1 MEGGPCPTCGEV
13 NPPTARLCGFCGTSL
28 LHDEAAG
35 EVRRLI
41 TLVTS
46 DLKGSTALGER
57 LDPEALREVLNRYF
71 SVMRAVFESH
81 GGTIEK
87 IIGDAIVAVFGLPF
101 RRDDDAVRALEAAAE
116 TQRALALLNDEL
128 DQGWGVRL
136 VNRTGVATGE
146 VTFGRSEGGQHVL
159 LGPPVDL
166 STVMEQNAP
175 PQEVL
180 IAQSTYDAVRDVV
193 EVGAIEPV
201 AAKGSEETFAAFRL
215 ISVAGREAPLD
226 AVVPEASPGMRICPS
241 CGAESPERYRLCN
254 TCGASLIEHVARE
267 SRRTVTIVFAM
278 PKVHTRTGGSATPEA
293 LRDVMSSYFDAMRM
307 ALERHGGT
315 VEKFIGDAV
324 MAVFGLPV
332 RHEDDALRAIRAAAD
347 MQAALPALNETF
359 LAGRDIEIE
368 NHIGVNT
375 GEVIAGD
382 ASTGQRL
389 VTGDAVNTA
398 ARLEQAAGPGEIVL
412 GDLTYRLARDQIEI
426 EFIPP
431 LTLKGKAEPVPAYR
445 LVSIGA
451 QAEHRDSGTPF
462 VGRAAEMGRLS
473 DALFDAIDNKRA
485 RLISVMGDAGVGKS
499 RLIREFATTASSQA
513 RVVRGRCL
521 PYGDGITFWP
531 LAEVVRDAATITAE
545 DSPDAAIDKIRGLLG
560 RARDRDAIV
569 DRVAAA
575 MNLSTAQ
582 FPVPELLWGGRR
594 LLESL
599 ADDQPIA
606 MIVDDIHSAETTFLE
621 FLDHLLETVDG
632 APILLLCSARHE
644 LAERHP
650 DWLAGHEAETIRL
663 EPLTEG
669 DAGQIVEELLGS
681 LEPTVRAR
689 IAEASEGNP
698 LYVEQIVSMLVET
711 GAIERGMDGWVARAG
726 SGKLQIPPTVQ
737 ALVAARLDALG
748 PDERG
753 VVEPASVIG
762 LSFPEDAVAELVDA
776 GLREQ
781 LETELGVL
789 TSKQLVRRASSDE
802 SIYRFGHQVIR
813 DTAYGSLLKRMRAAL
828 HERFVVW
835 AERVN
840 RERGREL
847 EFEEILGF
855 HLEQAYR
862 YRTEIGVIDDEARSV
877 GGRAATKLGSAG
889 RRAMARGDLPAA
901 VSLLRRAETLLE
913 PRSHDRLELL
923 VDLGEG
929 LLQQGLF
936 DDAAAVLAEAKSIAT
951 EAGEAR
957 FVVRAELIQ
966 AGVDQFRSTREGGAG
981 RALDAARR
989 AIAVLEP
996 LGDAAGLAR
1005 AWRLLMVTE
1014 VLQGHLEE
1022 ASSAAE
1028 RVVEYATQSN
1038 DRRLA
1043 SRSATTIAYI
1053 LLHGPASVSE
1063 AIPQCLELLA
1073 SVEGDRTA
1081 EAGIQ
1086 STLAVLRAMAGEF
1099 GEARDL
1105 YRRSQ
1110 ASLAELGSGL
1120 ASDSSSI
1127 DTSRVELLAG
1137 DLEAAERELRRD
1149 YDALAAI
1156 GETYFRSTMASYLA
1170 QVLWLRGDPDGALR
1184 FSEIA
1189 EEIGD
1194 TDDILTQVPWRSV
1207 RAKVLASRGDPEDAR
1222 RLARE
1227 AVELAAGT
1235 SHTHL
1240 RAEALIDLA
1249 EVLTSI
1255 GERESAGPPL
1265 REALRLFEEKGD
1277 AASAE
1282 SLRQRIGAV
1291 PAA

>member
-1 MEGGPCPTCGEV
+1 
-13 NPPTARLCGFCGTSL
+13 
-28 LHDEAAG
+28 
-35 EVRRLI
+35 
-41 TLVTS
+41 
-46 DLKGSTALGER
+46 
-57 LDPEALREVLNRYF
+57 
-71 SVMRAVFESH
+71 
-81 GGTIEK
+81 
-87 IIGDAIVAVFGLPF
+87 
-101 RRDDDAVRALEAAAE
+101 
-116 TQRALALLNDEL
+116 
-128 DQGWGVRL
+128 
-136 VNRTGVATGE
+136 
-146 VTFGRSEGGQHVL
+146 
-159 LGPPVDL
+159 
-166 STVMEQNAP
+166 
-175 PQEVL
+175 
-180 IAQSTYDAVRDVV
+180 
-193 EVGAIEPV
+193 
-201 AAKGSEETFAAFRL
+201 
-215 ISVAGREAPLD
+215 
-226 AVVPEASPGMRICPS
+226 
-241 CGAESPERYRLCN
+241 
-254 TCGASLIEHVARE
+254 
-267 SRRTVTIVFAM
+267 
-278 PKVHTRTGGSATPEA
+278 
-293 LRDVMSSYFDAMRM
+293 
-307 ALERHGGT
+307 
-315 VEKFIGDAV
+315 
-324 MAVFGLPV
+324 
-332 RHEDDALRAIRAAAD
+332 
-347 MQAALPALNETF
+347 
-359 LAGRDIEIE
+359 
-368 NHIGVNT
+368 
-375 GEVIAGD
+375 
-382 ASTGQRL
+382 
-389 VTGDAVNTA
+389 
-398 ARLEQAAGPGEIVL
+398 
-412 GDLTYRLARDQIEI
+412 
-426 EFIPP
+426 
-431 LTLKGKAEPVPAYR
+431 
-445 LVSIGA
+445 
-451 QAEHRDSGTPF
+451 
-462 VGRAAEMGRLS
+462 
-473 DALFDAIDNKRA
+473 
-485 RLISVMGDAGVGKS
+485 
-499 RLIREFATTASSQA
+499 
-513 RVVRGRCL
+513 
-521 PYGDGITFWP
+521 
-531 LAEVVRDAATITAE
+531 
-545 DSPDAAIDKIRGLLG
+545 
-560 RARDRDAIV
+560 
-569 DRVAAA
+569 

-599 ADDQPIA
+599 AADQPIA

-621 FLDHLLETVDG
+621 FLDHLLETVES
-632 APILLLCSARHE
+632 APILLLCSTRHE
-644 LAERHP
+644 LSERHP
-650 DWLAGHEAETIRL
+650 DWLAAHEAETIRL
-663 EPLTEG
+663 EPLTES

-681 LEPTVRAR
+681 LEPAVRAR

-711 GAIERGMDGWVARAG
+711 GAIERGVDGWVARAG
-726 SGKLQIPPTVQ
+726 SSTLQIPPTVQ

-762 LSFPEDAVAELVDA
+762 LSFPEDAVAELVDE
-776 GLREQ
+776 GIREQ
-781 LETELGVL
+781 LEAELGVL
-789 TSKQLVRRASSDE
+789 TGKQLVRRASGE
-802 SIYRFGHQVIR
+802 EAIYRFGHQVIR

-862 YRTEIGVIDDEARSV
+862 YRTEIGVIDDDARSV

-901 VSLLRRAETLLE
+901 VSLLRRAETLLD
-913 PRSHDRLELL
+913 PKSHDRLELL

-936 DDAAAVLAEAKSIAT
+936 DDAAAVLGEARSIASD
-951 EAGEAR
+951 AGEAR

-966 AGVDQFRSTREGGAG
+966 AGVDQFRSAGEGGAG
-981 RALDAARR
+981 RAIDAANR
-989 AIAVLEP
+989 AIAVLGP

-1022 ASSAAE
+1022 ASRAAE
-1028 RVVEYATQSN
+1028 RVVEYAAQSN

-1110 ASLAELGSGL
+1110 ATLAELGSGL

-1137 DLEAAERELRRD
+1137 DLDAAERELRRD

-1156 GETYFRSTMASYLA
+1156 GETYFRSTMASYLG
-1170 QVLWLRGDPDGALR
+1170 QVLWLRNDADGALR
-1184 FSEIA
+1184 YSEIA

-1194 TDDILTQVPWRSV
+1194 ADDILTQVPWRSV
-1207 RAKVLASRGDPEDAR
+1207 RAKVLASRGEAEAAR
-1222 RLARE
+1222 RLATE

-1265 REALRLFEEKGD
+1265 REALWLFEEKGD
-1277 AASAE
+1277 VASAE
-1282 SLRQRIGAV
+1282 PLRLRIGAV
-1291 PAA
+1291 PAL